1 MKSTPST
8 VDRAPLTRITINS
21 NNSELKKYEEY
32 ENWDPVEIEN
42 RLKEIL
48 QIDKECFIGV
58 DSEINEWEIYGA
70 FGNKDG
76 FCFIGDND
84 REQGEKPVEEHYEN
98 ENGSINSEELKEEM
112 EEYYKRLEEELES
125 LIESA
130 KETLYECIED
140 PEQFPNSENY
150 IKVYKKGI

>member
-21 NNSELKKYEEY
+21 NNSELKNYEEY

-48 QIDKECFIGV
+48 QIDKECFIEV

-76 FCFIGDND
+76 FCFIEEWND
-84 REQGEKPVEEHYEN
+84 KKTTCQKRNYRKEKIKN
-98 ENGSINSEELKEEM
+98 LRIKELK
-112 EEYYKRLEEELES
+112 KLK
-125 LIESA
+125 LI
-130 KETLYECIED
+130 
-140 PEQFPNSENY
+140 NN
-150 IKVYKKGI
+150 